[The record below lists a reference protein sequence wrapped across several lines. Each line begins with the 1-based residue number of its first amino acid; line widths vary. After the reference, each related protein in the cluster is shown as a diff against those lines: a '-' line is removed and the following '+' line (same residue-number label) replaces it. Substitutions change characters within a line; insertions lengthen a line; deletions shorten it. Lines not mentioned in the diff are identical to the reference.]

1 MFSNLSF
8 VLALER
14 ELRGERQ
21 GKEVDKEIEV
31 AQTWDSC
38 VVVYATCCVHGVGHA
53 GFDASFSASGW
64 LLPPFFF
71 VKFIITSV
79 KVNSSFI

>member
-1 MFSNLSF
+1 MKDRGRRLIRRLTWRRRGTH
-8 VLALER
+8 VLLCMPR
-14 ELRGERQ
+14 
-21 GKEVDKEIEV
+21 
-31 AQTWDSC
+31 
-38 VVVYATCCVHGVGHA
+38 VVLHGVVHA